1 MYVWC
6 VYSHICMLCK
16 IKWTWTNV
24 CKSQHEWK
32 NMKTRK
38 FYYIF
43 LPSFTRNG
51 PSMLGKVTYSAY
63 FRGSLALSKCRP
75 RFQFRFLGGV
85 DSVSL
90 NKCRNNPNEAGI
102 YQYLPSDILRVWI
115 GVHTSTGI
123 SCFEVNASKIA
134 TGNHIWVNSSSFTL
148 VSQISAMLGRL
159 GAVFSQP
166 NSLPSV
172 GGEDLVAPDLVQ
184 PLQQLLYPHARAR
197 KDLGD
202 TK

>member
-1 MYVWC
+1 MEKYE
-6 VYSHICMLCK
+6 K
-16 IKWTWTNV
+16 I
-24 CKSQHEWK
+24 
-32 NMKTRK
+32 K

-51 PSMLGKVTYSAY
+51 QNRPIPCQERWTILPIFEAPWRCQSVVLVSNSDFWVVWWCWFSEFQQMSQQSEWGWYLPVLTKWYFEGLDRRPYVYWNIMLWSQCLQD
-63 FRGSLALSKCRP
+63 SNWQPHLSK
-75 RFQFRFLGGV
+75 L
-85 DSVSL
+85 
-90 NKCRNNPNEAGI
+90 
-102 YQYLPSDILRVWI
+102 
-115 GVHTSTGI
+115 
-123 SCFEVNASKIA
+123 
-134 TGNHIWVNSSSFTL
+134 SSSFTL
-148 VSQISAMLGRL
+148 VSQISAMLGRR